1 MNRGYRKLEVWIE
14 AIELFKLVRKK
25 TKNLPELNYKIRNQI
40 KDSAFSISSNIAE
53 GHCRRFLK
61 ENIQFNNIA
70 LGSMGENY
78 TQIFALFYSED
89 IDDAW
94 FNEYDKLHYSLE
106 NKLLNLNKS
115 FIQKLQNNENWE
127 SDYKIKELT
136 KHYS

>member
-1 MNRGYRKLEVWIE
+1 M
-14 AIELFKLVRKK
+14 
-25 TKNLPELNYKIRNQI
+25 KNLPEMNYKIRNQI
-40 KDSAFSISSNIAE
+40 EDSAFSIPSNIAE

-70 LGSMGENY
+70 LGSIGENY
-78 TQIFALFYSED
+78 TQIFALFYAED
-89 IDDAW
+89 IDEKW

-127 SDYKIKELT
+127 NDYQLKET
-136 KHYS
+136 VQVYNDI